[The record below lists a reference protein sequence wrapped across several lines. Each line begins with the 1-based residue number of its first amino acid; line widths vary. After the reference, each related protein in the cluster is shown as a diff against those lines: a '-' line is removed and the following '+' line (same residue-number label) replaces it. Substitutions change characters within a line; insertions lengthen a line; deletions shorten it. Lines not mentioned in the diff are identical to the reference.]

1 MSQISQ
7 TDPDGLEIHD
17 VDFIQTDGMTEG
29 TGTLVIEMTLD
40 DEREVT
46 RIHRNVPEHLYEA
59 WEQHDFD
66 PEMYVAEIEDAFPF
80 DEEEDEEADLAD

>member
-1 MSQISQ
+1 MSQLSQ

-17 VDFIQTDGMTEG
+17 VDFIQTDGMAEG

-59 WEQHDFD
+59 WAQHDFD

-80 DEEEDEEADLAD
+80 DEEEDEEADPAD